1 MTAHDTPA
9 PMLDIAAART
19 LATSLLDPITE
30 TEELPLSAA
39 LGRFCAETVVS
50 TLALPRR
57 ARSAMDGFA
66 LRLSDLPADLTAAQA
81 LPIAGTIA
89 AGAEAP
95 ALPPGACLRIFTGA
109 LVPAGADAVLPVED
123 CAETGALLRL
133 SRRPEPGEN
142 IRAPGSE
149 QPEGGVLL
157 RAHARVAAHHIG
169 LLAANGITRL
179 RLLRRPRVAVF
190 STGDELDA
198 QSPDSLPD
206 SNRPMLLALAAAAG
220 AEVTDLGLLPD
231 ELPAI
236 TARLAALNG
245 LDLILTSGAVSMGGR
260 DHLRPALIAAGG
272 RIDGWRVAIKP
283 GKPILFGQL
292 GSAAFTGLPGN
303 PFAAFTGFHLFAAAQ
318 LATLTGQIPPLLFP
332 LEARAGFDWS
342 RKPGRGEV
350 LPVRLAHGA
359 IDGAP
364 VLRRLGAGV
373 SATLF
378 PLAEA
383 DGLAFVPA
391 DASRIGFGAR
401 LRWMPFGQRGL

>member
-1 MTAHDTPA
+1 MTAQDHSS
-9 PMLDIAAART
+9 PMLDIAAARA
-19 LATSLLDPITE
+19 LATSLVDPITE
-30 TEELPLSAA
+30 TEDLPLAAA
-39 LGRFCAETVVS
+39 LGRFCAETLHS

-57 ARSAMDGFA
+57 ARAAMDGFA
-66 LRLSDLPADLTAAQA
+66 LRLSDLRDGQG

-95 ALPPGACLRIFTGA
+95 DLPAGACLRIFTGA

-123 CAETGALLRL
+123 CTEEGATLRL

-149 QPEGGVLL
+149 QPAGGVLL
-157 RAHARVAAHHIG
+157 RAHARIAPQHVG

-179 RLLRRPRVAVF
+179 RVLRRPRVGVF

-231 ELPAI
+231 DLPAV
-236 TARLAALNG
+236 TARLADLRG
-245 LDLILTSGAVSMGGR
+245 QDLILTSGAVSMGGR

-283 GKPILFGQL
+283 GKPILFGEL
-292 GSAAFTGLPGN
+292 GPAAITGLPGN
-303 PFAAFTGFHLFAAAQ
+303 PFSAFTGFHLFAAAQ

-350 LPVRLAHGA
+350 FPVRLAHGE
-359 IDGAP
+359 IDGMP
-364 VLRRLGAGV
+364 VLQRLGAGV

-383 DGLAFVPA
+383 EGLAFVPA
-391 DASRIGFGAR
+391 ETSRVGFGAR
-401 LRWMPFGQRGL
+401 LRWMPFVHRGV

>member
-1 MTAHDTPA
+1 MTAHDHPA
-9 PMLDIAAART
+9 PMLDIAAARA
-19 LATSLLDPITE
+19 LAISLLAPITE
-30 TEELPLSAA
+30 TEELPLCAC
-39 LGRFCAETVVS
+39 LGRIAAEPVVARR
-50 TLALPRR
+50 ALPRR

-66 LRLSDLPADLTAAQA
+66 LRLADLAEGQG
-81 LPIAGTIA
+81 LPVAGTIA

-95 ALPPGACLRIFTGA
+95 ALLPGAALRIFTGA

-123 CAETGALLRL
+123 CTETGTMVHL

-157 RAHARVAAHHIG
+157 PAHARVAAHHIG
-169 LLAANGITRL
+169 LLAANGISRL
-179 RLLRRPRVAVF
+179 RVLRRPRVGVF
-190 STGDELDA
+190 SSGDELDA
-198 QSPDSLPD
+198 QSPDHLPD
-206 SNRPMLLALAAAAG
+206 SNRPMLLALATAAG

-236 TARLAALNG
+236 TARLAALTG
-245 LDLILTSGAVSMGGR
+245 QDLILTSGAVSMGAR

-272 RIDGWRVAIKP
+272 RIEGWRVAIKP

-292 GSAAFTGLPGN
+292 GSAALTGLPGN
-303 PFAAFTGFHLFAAAQ
+303 PFSALTGFHLFAAAQ
-318 LATLTGQIPPLLFP
+318 IAALTGQTPPALFP
-332 LEARAGFDWS
+332 HEARAGFDWR
-342 RKPGRGEV
+342 RKPGRAEV
-350 LPVRLAHGA
+350 FPVRLSAQQ

-364 VLRRLGAGV
+364 VLQRLGVGT

-391 DASRIGFGAR
+391 ETRQIGHGAR
-401 LRWMPFGQRGL
+401 LCWMPFGQGGL

>member
-1 MTAHDTPA
+1 MTAHDHPS
-9 PMLDIAAART
+9 PMLDIAAARA
-19 LATSLLDPITE
+19 LATSLVDPITE
-30 TEELPLSAA
+30 AEDLPLSACLDRIA
-39 LGRFCAETVVS
+39 AETVAA
-50 TLALPRR
+50 TLSLPRR

-66 LRLSDLPADLTAAQA
+66 LRLADLDLRAA

-89 AGAEAP
+89 AGADAP
-95 ALPPGACLRIFTGA
+95 ALPEGACLRIFTGA
-109 LVPAGADAVLPVED
+109 LLPAGAEAVVPVED
-123 CAETGALLRL
+123 CSEADGLVHLAH
-133 SRRPEPGEN
+133 RPEPGAH

-157 RAHARVAAHHIG
+157 RAHARIAAHHIG
-169 LLAANGITRL
+169 LLAANGIARL
-179 RLLRRPRVAVF
+179 RVLRRPRIGVF

-206 SNRPMLLALAAAAG
+206 ANRPMLLALATAAG

-231 ELPAI
+231 DLAKV
-236 TARLAALNG
+236 TARLAGLDG

-272 RIDGWRVAIKP
+272 RIEGWRVAVKP

-292 GSAAFTGLPGN
+292 GAAAITGLPGN
-303 PFAAFTGFHLFAAAQ
+303 PFSAFTGFHLFVAAQ
-318 LATLTGQIPPLLFP
+318 LATLVGQIPPTLFP
-332 LEARAGFDWS
+332 LEARAGFDWT
-342 RKPGRGEV
+342 RKPGRAEV
-350 LPVRLAHGA
+350 FPVRLSHGQ

-364 VLRRLGAGV
+364 VLHRLGAGA

-383 DGLAFVPA
+383 EGLAFVPA
-391 DASRIGFGAR
+391 ETSQVAFGAR
-401 LRWMPFGQRGL
+401 LAWMPFSHRGL